1 LKKASKKK
9 RLQSE
14 VMYTSV
20 EAAELLGVTARTIQI
35 WADNGVLQARKTSG
49 GHRRF
54 PESVLEAF
62 IRETNRQTGATPGK
76 RRAAKPGRYQIL
88 IAEDES
94 FLRNIYE
101 ATLSAWD
108 LPIDVVTARD
118 GYDTLI
124 RFGILAPDMLIADL
138 KMPKIDGFQL
148 IRAIVDSGHSP
159 NTDIVVLTGL
169 SDEEIEAQGGLP
181 ERVIVLH
188 KPAPYQQLQEL
199 ISSRIQHRQSASA

>member
-1 LKKASKKK
+1 
-9 RLQSE
+9 
-14 VMYTSV
+14 MYTSV

-35 WADNGVLQARKTSG
+35 WADNGVLHARKTSG

-62 IRETNRQTGATPGK
+62 IAETNRETAGARGK
-76 RRAAKPGRYQIL
+76 KRAAKPDRYQIL

-94 FLRNIYE
+94 FLRSIYE
-101 ATLSAWD
+101 ATINSWG
-108 LPIDVVTARD
+108 LPIDVTTARD

-138 KMPKIDGFQL
+138 KMPKMDGFQL

-159 NTDIVVLTGL
+159 ETEIVVVTGL
-169 SDEEIEAQGGLP
+169 SDEDIEAQGGLP

-188 KPAPYQQLQEL
+188 KPAPYQKLQE
-199 ISSRIQHRQSASA
+199 IIRNNIQQKHGTPA